1 MKKLLLPLFFLA
13 VMLLFGCGKTN
24 DTNLPDDSAA
34 PDAAV
39 TDTTEAASEDNEPA
53 APVAAGQLDFT
64 TVDFDGNTFTTAD
77 LADAKVVLL
86 NFWEP
91 WCGPC
96 VGEMPELEKL
106 YEDYQERGF
115 LILGVY
121 SPEMED
127 EVDKVLA
134 DCETSYPI
142 LHYVEAFD
150 AFQTGYVPTT
160 IFVTGEGDV
169 IGETVIGSQRY
180 KDWESLILSF
190 ELLDEEPVALIA
202 GEDEA
207 GKP

>member
-1 MKKLLLPLFFLA
+1 MKRCLVFLLCLCLLA
-13 VMLLFGCGKTN
+13 GLC
-24 DTNLPDDSAA
+24 A
-34 PDAAV
+34 
-39 TDTTEAASEDNEPA
+39 PA
-53 APVAAGQLDFT
+53 ALAEEEDERPDTIVFST
-64 TVDFDGNTFTTAD
+64 TDREDGEWD
-77 LADAKVVLL
+77 EDALGDYKLIMI

-91 WCGPC
+91 WCPPC

-121 SPEMED
+121 STPEMED

-180 KDWESLILSF
+180 KDWEGLILSF